1 MSELLKVG
9 DRVSHPEYGY
19 GVIQQ
24 VDQDDS
30 SFPYYV
36 EFWNGGAAWPLVDHI
51 TKLQNAVTFR
61 KDAESLLEDVL

>member
-19 GVIQQ
+19 GVIRQ

-36 EFWNGGAAWPLVDHI
+36 EFEYGGDAWPFFAHI
-51 TKLQNAVTFR
+51 TKLPNAVTFR